1 MCLILFLVDAHPDY
15 RLIVGANRDEF
26 YERPTAPL
34 AYWGD
39 CSGGVSPGL
48 APVLAGRDLRG
59 GGTWMGVTLN
69 GRFAALTNFR
79 DPSANRNGAPSRG
92 ALVRDYLAGR
102 EIPLAYLERIAR
114 SGASYNGFNLLVGD
128 QNGLFYYSNRRP
140 DIQAVGPGIHGLSN
154 RFLNTPWPKVERGKA
169 ALEQVCSNGRIAPE
183 AILDVLEDRLR
194 PPDNLLPDTGVGR
207 EWERILSPVFIT
219 SPAYGTRSSSV
230 LLVGRDGEIRFVE
243 RTFAPEGDGV
253 RVEGTRRFRFTIG
266 G

>member
-34 AYWGD
+34 GYWGNRF
-39 CSGGVSPGL
+39 GGSPPAL

-59 GGTWMGVTLN
+59 GGTWMGVTHT

-92 ALVRDYLAGR
+92 ALVGDFLAGR

-114 SGASYNGFNLLVGD
+114 SGVSYNGFSLLVGD
-128 QNGLFYYSNRRP
+128 QSGLFYYSNRRP
-140 DIQAVGPGIHGLSN
+140 NIQAVRPGIHGLSN
-154 RFLNTPWPKVERGKA
+154 RFLDSPWPKVERGKA
-169 ALEQVCSNGRIAPE
+169 ALERVCSNEFIAPE
-183 AILDVLEDRLR
+183 AILDILEDRLR
-194 PPDNLLPDTGVGR
+194 PSDDLLPDTGVGR
-207 EWERILSPVFIT
+207 DWERILSPVFIT
-219 SPAYGTRSSSV
+219 SPTYGTRSSSV
-230 LLVGRDGEIRFVE
+230 LLVGRDGETRFVE
-243 RTFAPEGDGV
+243 RTFAPEGDAV

-266 G
+266 R